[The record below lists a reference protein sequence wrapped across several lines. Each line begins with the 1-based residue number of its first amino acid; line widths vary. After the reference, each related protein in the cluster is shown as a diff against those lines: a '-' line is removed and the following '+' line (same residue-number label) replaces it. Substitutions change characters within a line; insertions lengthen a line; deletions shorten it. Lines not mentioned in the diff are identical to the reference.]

1 MAPALLFYRLNRGD
15 IKEMSMTS
23 AFEITTDSLP
33 GRNLTERRRSPRYSF
48 TAEIEI
54 VDPESGTKIT
64 ARTSDF
70 SRGGCYVDMFS
81 PLPQHAVVK
90 LRLTKWHQT
99 LETQA
104 RVVYSSVGMGM
115 GLMFSAFDAAQLA
128 IVETWLTQIR
138 GVQPC

>member
-1 MAPALLFYRLNRGD
+1 
-15 IKEMSMTS
+15 MTKRV
-23 AFEITTDSLP
+23 EITIGDSAASAA
-33 GRNLTERRRSPRYSF
+33 NERRRNPRYCF
-48 TAEIEI
+48 TAETEI
-54 VDPESGTKIT
+54 VHPESGTKIT

-70 SRGGCYVDMFS
+70 SRGGCYVDMLS
-81 PLPQHAVVK
+81 PLPEDTVVK

-115 GLMFSAFDAAQLA
+115 GLMFGVLDAAQGA
-128 IVETWLTQIR
+128 IVETWLTQLR